1 MYESIFVLYETLDE
15 SLNEHWWQAVLF
27 LWQKLAYS
35 NNWEGVES
43 GRSEWEQLYDTLLSC
58 DQRFIPTAPF
68 SPVRNELSHSS
79 PSTWAYLWVVEKE
92 RDNVALVDEMWRELR
107 HWFMS
112 TTQCTGSVCC
122 WKRDSVE
129 SKEFVCVCVCW
140 VQMSPS
146 SKCWE
151 VNEPI

>member
-1 MYESIFVLYETLDE
+1 MNPSSFCMRPWTRAWMNTGDRLFCFCDRNWLIETTGKES
-15 SLNEHWWQAVLF
+15 
-27 LWQKLAYS
+27 K
-35 NNWEGVES
+35 VED
-43 GRSEWEQLYDTLLSC
+43 RSENHLYDTLLSC

-129 SKEFVCVCVCW
+129 SKECVCVR
-140 VQMSPS
+140 VEF
-146 SKCWE
+146 KCLLL
-151 VNEPI
+151 VNVGR